1 MNPKEN
7 HITVYQPNETI
18 RMDGRLRM
26 RRCGK
31 DEWYDKVAFARG
43 LAAASQF
50 ARTLLR
56 LCFAKLLAM
65 LVGEPDDFVAGAS
78 CAHPT
83 RRLWRGRISGRFG
96 DLEVLR
102 DV

>member
-26 RRCGK
+26 RRRGEDK
-31 DEWYDKVAFARG
+31 WYDKV
-43 LAAASQF
+43 
-50 ARTLLR
+50 T
-56 LCFAKLLAM
+56 
-65 LVGEPDDFVAGAS
+65 FVA
-78 CAHPT
+78 
-83 RRLWRGRISGRFG
+83 GRFG
-96 DLEVLR
+96 DLEILR

>member
-26 RRCGK
+26 RRCGE

-50 ARTLLR
+50 ALR
-56 LCFAKLLAM
+56 
-65 LVGEPDDFVAGAS
+65 
-78 CAHPT
+78 AHPT

-96 DLEVLR
+96 DLEILR